1 MAINPLALAIN
12 NPDTVGRAFQGFEQ
26 GRAVRAQNVLAQNG
40 LAAVSGDRN
49 ALAAV
54 YQGNPEAGF
63 AITQDNR
70 VQARAEDAKRL
81 ESLKGLANMGREIMR
96 LPMEAR
102 GPAVEQA
109 KTLAAR
115 MYGLDP
121 ATLAYV
127 TPDTIDDLTA
137 TVETEYDRLAQALG
151 LQSAQLGVQGQ
162 ILGNQGKALDIENQR
177 GVNAYWQSRLGG
189 GGGGGNAF
197 TAPGGRPVA
206 APAEYQPMIDAAAA
220 RTGLPPALL
229 AAQMNQESRF
239 NPGAVSPAGA
249 GGLMQIMPDTA
260 AQPGYG
266 VQPISD
272 AERFDPGKSV
282 EFGANYMGQLLQ
294 EFGGNVEH
302 ALAAYN
308 WGPGNAKKWVAA
320 GADPAKLPAETRNY
334 VQTIMSDFRATGAG
348 SGVGVAPGAAP
359 PPAPGAVVTQGTTF
373 NGQRYAPAGPVAG
386 VSPPAG
392 PVAGPTPSAA
402 PAAPQSVVEIAQN
415 DPIVQRYVRE
425 AQEAQFAGDTAG
437 ATRANAMVEARI
449 KELQAAL
456 PPVLSPKDRAAA
468 DERAAK
474 ADASVRQRIESAD
487 RVMAK
492 VDEALALAAP
502 SGGQDFRTGL
512 GGSVAGMIPGTGA
525 SKLYGTIQTIKAN
538 LGFEELARMRAASP
552 TGGALGAIT
561 ERELE
566 MLQSTI
572 ANLDP
577 GQGEE
582 ILLQNLQQI
591 RDSYARWRE
600 AAMAGAEGA
609 VAQPAAGGVIRYDAN
624 GNRL

>member
-1 MAINPLALAIN
+1 MAINPFALAIN

-121 ATLAYV
+121 STLAYV

-359 PPAPGAVVTQGTTF
+359 PPAPGAIVTQGTSF

-437 ATRANAMVEARI
+437 ASRANAMVEARM
-449 KELQAAL
+449 KELDAMAPKGPAAPNFNDENAL
-456 PPVLSPKDRAAA
+456 RTQYRQIAQPLTESVGQYEVMNSLS
-468 DERAAK
+468 
-474 ADASVRQRIESAD
+474 ADA
-487 RVMAK
+487 
-492 VDEALALAAP
+492 
-502 SGGQDFRTGL
+502 
-512 GGSVAGMIPGTGA
+512 TGA
-525 SKLYGTIQTIKAN
+525 SDVALVFAFFKTIDPTSTVREGEYA
-538 LGFEELARMRAASP
+538 AAASAQGLP
-552 TGGALGAIT
+552 SQIVTGLQRLETGEKLSP
-561 ERELE
+561 ELRRQLVDVAKRYADRASKKLSE
-566 MLQSTI
+566 VNSQYGRWAGDYGMDPSRILI
-572 ANLDP
+572 FP
-577 GQGEE
+577 GQTAASGGLPAS
-582 ILLQNLQQI
+582 LL
-591 RDSYARWRE
+591 SE
-600 AAMAGAEGA
+600 A
-609 VAQPAAGGVIRYDAN
+609 DAIV
-624 GNRL
+624 GIGR